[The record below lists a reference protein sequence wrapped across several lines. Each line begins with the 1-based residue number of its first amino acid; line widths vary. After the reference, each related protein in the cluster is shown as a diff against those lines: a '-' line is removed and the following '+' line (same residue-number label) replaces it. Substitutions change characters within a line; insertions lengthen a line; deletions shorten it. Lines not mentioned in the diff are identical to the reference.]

1 MAKKAK
7 ASSLR
12 KPGTNPNK
20 VKPSETVPTKKTGR
34 FKNTKPKAKP
44 KANPKANPKGNI
56 IRDAMGKGWSN
67 KMLRGRAGAVITG
80 LGVIGGMAASYFSGK
95 SDKSQVGDISKSKPS
110 SAWSSNQV
118 QPKVANNSKG
128 EKSKT
133 GASTVVLPRTKSKGT
148 GNNATKPPS
157 VEASSVR
164 KPDGA
169 IPTHSQA
176 KPNTPTAPK
185 VVSSG
190 GRGTMGNTPKKVAAI
205 RAGRLVNATTP
216 AKTEAAKQSISL
228 GQMALNNAD
237 DKNTYGKRTYPDNVA
252 INRNP
257 DMGGAKSSKKSGFT
271 PRSKPTPPSRS
282 RKTSVD
288 TESYSGASRP
298 NPGFEFNDK
307 VAPKPLN
314 KAGGTKNTP
323 DGFSQFMANLT
334 GVDVTPDNDKGK
346 KKFATAKNKTGGALF
361 GMFK

>member
-1 MAKKAK
+1 MATHSGKKRPK

-12 KPGTNPNK
+12 KPGETLSATNAARRKITSTPK
-20 VKPSETVPTKKTGR
+20 ASPKARPKAKL
-34 FKNTKPKAKP
+34 KAKP
-44 KANPKANPKGNI
+44 KESVRDSVRRALNTSNAASKG
-56 IRDAMGKGWSN
+56 RKMGGGK
-67 KMLRGRAGAVITG
+67 AGAIIAG
-80 LGVIGGMAASYFSGK
+80 LGVIGSMTASYFSGK
-95 SDKSQVGDISKSKPS
+95 SDKSQVGDKSKSNPS
-110 SAWSSNQV
+110 SAWSSNRV
-118 QPKVANNSKG
+118 QPIVAKNSKG

-185 VVSSG
+185 VVYSGGRGGAMSSSDIEAMRKGYPTNIISSG

-205 RAGRLVNATTP
+205 RAGRLANVSKIKPTTP
-216 AKTEAAKQSISL
+216 AKTKSISTR
-228 GQMALNNAD
+228 GSAD
-237 DKNTYGKRTYPDNVA
+237 T
-252 INRNP
+252 
-257 DMGGAKSSKKSGFT
+257 SKKDT
-271 PRSKPTPPSRS
+271 PSL

-288 TESYSGASRP
+288 TESYSGAIRP
-298 NPGFEFNDK
+298 KPGFEFNDNT
-307 VAPKPLN
+307 APKPLN

-334 GVDVTPDNDKGK
+334 GVDVTPDLGTDIKGK
-346 KKFATAKNKTGGALF
+346 KRKAVTAKNKTGGAFF

>member
-7 ASSLR
+7 ESSLN
-12 KPGTNPNK
+12 KAKTNPNK
-20 VKPSETVPTKKTGR
+20 VKPSESVPKKTSGR

-44 KANPKANPKGNI
+44 KANPKGNPKANPKGNI
-56 IRDAMGKGWSN
+56 IRNAVGKGWSN
-67 KMLRGRAGAVITG
+67 KMLRGKAGAVITG

-95 SDKSQVGDISKSKPS
+95 SDKSQVGDKSKSNPS
-110 SAWSSNQV
+110 SAWSSVNER
-118 QPKVANNSKG
+118 PKTPNY
-128 EKSKT
+128 KSIAGISDKM
-133 GASTVVLPRTKSKGT
+133 
-148 GNNATKPPS
+148 
-157 VEASSVR
+157 
-164 KPDGA
+164 
-169 IPTHSQA
+169 
-176 KPNTPTAPK
+176 APK
-185 VVSSG
+185 ETLTKKP
-190 GRGTMGNTPKKVAAI
+190 TMAPKETMTKVTA
-205 RAGRLVNATTP
+205 RAGRGGAMSSSDIESMRKGKAANATTP

-298 NPGFEFNDK
+298 NPGFEFNDNA
-307 VAPKPLN
+307 APKPLN

-346 KKFATAKNKTGGALF
+346 KKLPTAKNKTGGAFF

>member
-20 VKPSETVPTKKTGR
+20 VKPSETVPKKTSGR

-44 KANPKANPKGNI
+44 KAKPKESVKDSVKRALNTSNAASKG
-56 IRDAMGKGWSN
+56 RKMGGGK
-67 KMLRGRAGAVITG
+67 AGAIIAG
-80 LGVIGGMAASYFSGK
+80 LGVLGGMAASYFSGK
-95 SDKSQVGDISKSKPS
+95 SDKSQVGDKSKSNPS
-110 SAWSSNQV
+110 SAWSSVNER
-118 QPKVANNSKG
+118 PKTPNY
-128 EKSKT
+128 KSIAGISDKM
-133 GASTVVLPRTKSKGT
+133 
-148 GNNATKPPS
+148 
-157 VEASSVR
+157 
-164 KPDGA
+164 
-169 IPTHSQA
+169 
-176 KPNTPTAPK
+176 APK
-185 VVSSG
+185 ETLTKKP
-190 GRGTMGNTPKKVAAI
+190 TMSPKETMTKVTA
-205 RAGRLVNATTP
+205 RAGRGGAMSSSDIESMRKGKAANATTP

-298 NPGFEFNDK
+298 NPGFEFNDN

-346 KKFATAKNKTGGALF
+346 KKFATAKNKTGGAFF